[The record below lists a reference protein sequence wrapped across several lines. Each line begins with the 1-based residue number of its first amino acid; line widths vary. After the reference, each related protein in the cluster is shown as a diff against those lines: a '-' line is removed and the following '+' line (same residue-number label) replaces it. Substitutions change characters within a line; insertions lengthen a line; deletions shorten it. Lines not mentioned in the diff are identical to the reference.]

1 MSNNI
6 HIDAG
11 KGTNPKSHL
20 IVSSSPHLH
29 SGDSTRRL
37 MRDVLI
43 ALAPTLAF
51 TLWVYG
57 LAGLT
62 TTAIA
67 ICSCVVFEWGI
78 TKFMLRRPVS
88 VGDYSAVLTGLLL
101 AFNLPAEIS
110 PWLVVL
116 GSLVAIGV
124 AKMSY
129 GGLGRNLFNP
139 ALVGRVFLLI
149 SFPVQMTT
157 FSVDGISGPTPLAL
171 AKAAIQGTEMGDV
184 SWGNFVLGIDK
195 GGSMGEIAGVLLLIG
210 GLYLIVR
217 KVITWHIPVS
227 VLGSMVV
234 VSTILWW
241 INPAMYAAPLFHLF
255 AGGAILGAVYMATDY
270 VTSPMSK
277 SGMVVY
283 GVGIGVLT
291 MLIRTWGA
299 YPEGMSFAIL
309 VFNAATP
316 LINMYLKPKRFG
328 VKK

>member
-1 MSNNI
+1 
-6 HIDAG
+6 
-11 KGTNPKSHL
+11 
-20 IVSSSPHLH
+20 
-29 SGDSTRRL
+29 

-43 ALAPTLAF
+43 ALSPTLAF

-57 LAGLT
+57 IAGLV
-62 TTAIA
+62 TTATA
-67 ICSCVVFEWGI
+67 ILSCVVFEWAI

-88 VGDYSAVLTGLLL
+88 VGDYSAALTGLLL

-124 AKMSY
+124 AKMSF

-157 FSVDGISGPTPLAL
+157 FAVDGISGPTPLAL
-171 AKAAIQGTEMGDV
+171 AKAATYGAPMGDV

-210 GLYLIVR
+210 GLYLLVR

-227 VLGSMVV
+227 VLGSMALF
-234 VSTILWW
+234 SAILWH
-241 INPAMYAAPLFHLF
+241 IDPTKFASPLFHVF

-277 SGMVVY
+277 WGMVVY

-291 MLIRTWGA
+291 MLIRVWGA

-309 VFNAATP
+309 VFNACTP
-316 LINMYLKPKRFG
+316 LINMYIKPKRFG
-328 VKK
+328 AKK